1 MKKILLMIGAAA
13 VALGASA
20 TEYTYTG
27 GAVSPADGKVEILC
41 DHGAITR
48 LSLRSDYG
56 DPVILKG
63 DALNF
68 ADGAWIVPNQNKS
81 VISNSFTA
89 AGTLNFGAT
98 NMTWTSTASTPGL
111 TKDSYTTVFQGV
123 RLDDISPVSAVGANT
138 INGKAMLPLFVSRGE
153 GTMLLEYHCT
163 NGTYVAAVQVEL
175 KQDGD
180 DVVAKTVKAAH
191 LGSSSV
197 ANGEWGFGAFTETK
211 SSVRSNPS
219 GYSVKGPDSTGDSN
233 GRGYNV
239 KTLVFGLRR
248 DAYVYSGNFLS
259 KSFNTV
265 VATNTALEE
274 IEILYG
280 IGGYSHKLSSFGLTT
295 LYPHHVKFAGGVLSA
310 QFHNLSDAY
319 TKCVKIELKQSGAD
333 IVARVAYAKYAK
345 DHDKDYDFDDI
356 SDGDFTPYTEATMSN
371 WSDTENGR
379 KNKYGI
385 DFLSLRR
392 KSRSRVTLP
401 VSGTLDLTTPLGG
414 NGVEVT
420 FEAASA
426 SEATVNLKAA
436 NTMTDSALIVN
447 GPNTPASG
455 YNISCY
461 VKNADALPAGE
472 TELYGSAKMVFDTRR
487 GNNWRYGTSDGKS
500 AITAH
505 PGSQIYVTMHD
516 VFKYDTQSIVLDAAE
531 LLYSSSS
538 NPYRTYVNDLTL
550 LNGASVSYDGS
561 KVVIPAVGMQASS
574 KWQIAGEGLS
584 QAPGISLRGSSSTH
598 AELEIAVEDTVAGDA
613 ADFIIDGDID
623 VESGY
628 LYAAIVK
635 TGLGTMRMDGS
646 ITYTKLP
653 TRIIEGTLL
662 LNKTEAVA
670 SGGSFSLEGGTL
682 ALAAG
687 TANAAASI
695 AVTAPSSLVVPAGA
709 TLNLASLTLGED
721 ATLSITGDGAV
732 GGVIVSSTLSDAT
745 LEKIRLNEKTA
756 IQSSNGALCRPG
768 LIISVY

>member
-1 MKKILLMIGAAA
+1 MKKLLMMIGAAA

-20 TEYTYTG
+20 TEYTYTD

-41 DHGAITR
+41 DQGAITR

-111 TKDSYTTVFQGV
+111 TKNSYTTVFQGV
-123 RLDDISPVSAVGANT
+123 RLDDISPVSAVGANN

-163 NGTYVAAVQVEL
+163 NDTYVAAVQVEL

-197 ANGEWGFGAFTETK
+197 ADGEWGFGAFTETK
-211 SSVRSNPS
+211 SSVRGDPTPYN
-219 GYSVKGPDSTGDSN
+219 VKGPDSTVS
-233 GRGYNV
+233 RGYNV

-259 KSFNTV
+259 TSFNTV

-280 IGGYSHKLSSFGLTT
+280 IGGYSHKLSSFGLKT
-295 LYPHHVKFAGGVLSA
+295 LYPHHVKFADGVLSA
-310 QFHNLSDAY
+310 QFHNLSDSY

-345 DHDKDYDFDDI
+345 DHEKDYDFDDS
-356 SDGDFTPYTEATMSN
+356 SDGAFTPYTVATMSN
-371 WSDTENGR
+371 WSSSSTG
-379 KNKYGI
+379 NKYGI

-401 VSGTLDLTTPLGG
+401 VSGTLDLTAPLGG

-487 GNNWRYGTSDGKS
+487 GNDWHNGTSDGKS

-531 LLYSSSS
+531 LMYSSSS

-561 KVVIPAVGMQASS
+561 RVVIPAVGMQASS

-584 QAPGISLRGSSSTH
+584 QAPGMSLRGSSSTH

-623 VESGY
+623 AESGY

-662 LNKTEAVA
+662 LNKTGAVA

-687 TANAAASI
+687 TANAVAD
-695 AVTAPSSLVVPAGA
+695 VTLTESSTISVGEGA
-709 TLNLASLTLGED
+709 TLTIASLTVPEGSTLSINGD
-721 ATLSITGDGAV
+721 VLRHVKVSTALDAATLSRILV
-732 GGVIVSSTLSDAT
+732 
-745 LEKIRLNEKTA
+745 
-756 IQSSNGALCRPG
+756 NGKPAFQAGSGYFASRG
-768 LIISVY
+768 LIISFH